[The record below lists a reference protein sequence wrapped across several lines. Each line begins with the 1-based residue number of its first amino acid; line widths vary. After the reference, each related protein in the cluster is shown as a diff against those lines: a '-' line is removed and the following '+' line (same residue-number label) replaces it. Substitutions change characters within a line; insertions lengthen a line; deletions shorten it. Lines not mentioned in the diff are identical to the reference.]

1 MLERLTSPFK
11 SPSKATDYQAMA
23 KPSAPPVWS
32 SGTFDCCADSGICC
46 SVVFCGPITTAQLY
60 AKFVAARQGVCVIAA
75 VLLWIAALASFA
87 QSADGDEKDT
97 ELPFQWTA
105 GVMALLGA
113 IAGVAGIFTCITTCL
128 AKRALRA
135 RDGIVEEGC
144 WTECAGVEDCLCA
157 SFCAA
162 CTQCMLLR
170 HDLGTKKYTI
180 CEELPV

>member
-1 MLERLTSPFK
+1 MLEKLASPFK

-32 SGTFDCCADSGICC
+32 SGTFDCCADGGICC

-75 VLLWIAALASFA
+75 VLLWVAALANFA
-87 QSADGDEKDT
+87 QSADADEKDT
-97 ELPFQWTA
+97 ELPA

-170 HDLGTKKYTI
+170 HDLGSKKYTI